1 VKSGFR
7 IDRIAESDWPR
18 LRELR
23 LEMLA
28 DTPLAFLETLENALR
43 EPEREWRLRASR
55 TLRAGSVGLA
65 AVDTETGTW
74 LGTMSAYLDSRGDAM
89 LVSVY
94 VTPGW
99 RGRSA
104 GLTDALLDEIEA
116 WVRAA
121 VPEGRLLLHVH
132 EENPR
137 ARAFYARRG
146 YVETGRTIPYPLD
159 NSQNEVE
166 MALEL
171 SSPAASSR

>member
-1 VKSGFR
+1 VNSGFR
-7 IDRIAESDWPR
+7 IERIAEEDWSL

-28 DTPLAFLETLENALR
+28 DTPLAFLETLESALQ
-43 EPEREWRLRASR
+43 EPEREWRFRASR
-55 TLRAGSVGLA
+55 TLREGSVGLA
-65 AVDTETGTW
+65 AVDISTGSW
-74 LGTMSAYLDSRGDAM
+74 LGTMSGYLDGHGDAM

-94 VTPGW
+94 VTPAW

-104 GLTDALLDEIEA
+104 GLTDALLDEVEA

-121 VPEGRLLLHVH
+121 IPEGRLLLHVH
-132 EENPR
+132 EDNPR

-146 YVETGRTIPYPLD
+146 YAETGRTIPYPLD
-159 NSQNEVE
+159 RSQNEVE

-171 SSPAASSR
+171 GSR